1 MGSRQCCGSPFL
13 VPANACFLFAL
24 ATAGLLP
31 VSSPE
36 LGKTGDFM
44 FFPRLSEA
52 SASLWRRTSCP
63 WSVKI
68 RKLSATSLGNYKTPI
83 STQDLST
90 VAHQL
95 PAPLNSFYGS
105 MRGGDRD
112 MSLPWGVLFLSC
124 SWHLTRAFHNL
135 FLYNTQ
141 NERLK
146 TGTRLKV
153 GVGTS
158 NYLSPD
164 ASSIFP
170 GKKGHWPPKRMPFKS
185 CPDD

>member
-1 MGSRQCCGSPFL
+1 MTHVQGCPLTLWYRHGNQAGLWEPFL
-13 VPANACFLFAL
+13 DLCRCS
-24 ATAGLLP
+24 
-31 VSSPE
+31 VSSH
-36 LGKTGDFM
+36 TGHHSTPSHVFSRTGEDLRFYVLSM
-44 FFPRLSEA
+44 SLSETG
-52 SASLWRRTSCP
+52 ASLWRETSCP

-105 MRGGDRD
+105 VRGGDRAV
-112 MSLPWGVLFLSC
+112 SLPWGVLFLSC
-124 SWHLTRAFHNL
+124 SQDLTRAFHNL
-135 FLYNTQ
+135 FLYNTR

-146 TGTRLKV
+146 TSTRRKA

-158 NYLSPD
+158 NDLSPD
-164 ASSIFP
+164 AF
-170 GKKGHWPPKRMPFKS
+170 
-185 CPDD
+185 